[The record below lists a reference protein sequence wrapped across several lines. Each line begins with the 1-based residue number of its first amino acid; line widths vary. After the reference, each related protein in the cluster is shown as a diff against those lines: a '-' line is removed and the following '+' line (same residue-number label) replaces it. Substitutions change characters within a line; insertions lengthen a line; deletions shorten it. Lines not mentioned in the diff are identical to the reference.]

1 MGQRGKKTQE
11 IRKYIEMKE
20 KREPNL
26 WDRIKLM
33 GCSENNACPFIP
45 VVFCAEIVVIPLF

>member
-1 MGQRGKKTQE
+1 MGQRRKKPQE

-20 KREPNL
+20 KQEPNL

-33 GCSENNACPFIP
+33 G
-45 VVFCAEIVVIPLF
+45 VVKTTPAQNLYL